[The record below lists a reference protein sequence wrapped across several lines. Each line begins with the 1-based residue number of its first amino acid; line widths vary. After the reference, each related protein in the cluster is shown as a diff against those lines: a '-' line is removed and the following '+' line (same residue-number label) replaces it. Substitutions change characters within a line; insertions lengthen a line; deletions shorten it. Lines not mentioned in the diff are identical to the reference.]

1 MKDRKTWI
9 GQSNEQME
17 KRMDRQSVKRTDGGR
32 RKIVVEMERQIV
44 KRMDR
49 QSEGQIQRRTVM
61 ERKNGRI
68 ERDERRTNR
77 WIERRT
83 NSDEWREG
91 QSSGESMDRIDSQMD
106 RERVK
111 DHWKDKRTDEED

>member
-32 RKIVVEMERQIV
+32 RPIVVEMERQIV

-61 ERKNGRI
+61 ERKNGQI

-91 QSSGESMDRIDSQMD
+91 QSSGESMDRIDRESQRPLERQKD
-106 RERVK
+106 R
-111 DHWKDKRTDEED
+111 